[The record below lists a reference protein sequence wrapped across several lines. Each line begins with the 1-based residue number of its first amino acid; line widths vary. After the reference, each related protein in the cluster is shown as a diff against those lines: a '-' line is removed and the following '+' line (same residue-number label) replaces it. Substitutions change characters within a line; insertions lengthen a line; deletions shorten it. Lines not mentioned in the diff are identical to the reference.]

1 MKISSI
7 LDLQKISNKINKI
20 LSPGDV
26 ILLYGQIGVGKTSF
40 ARLLINNYEN
50 EKKLKKSEVLSPTF
64 NIVFEYDIKDF
75 TIEHYDLY
83 RLKDEKEIKNIGL
96 FQNLEQKIT
105 SRINKILLPGDVI
118 FLYGQIGVGKTTFV
132 RLLINNYE
140 NEKKLNN
147 SEVLS
152 PTFNIVFEYD
162 IKDFTIEH
170 YDLYRIKNEKELKN
184 IGLFVNLKKNITIV
198 EWPELIKNK
207 PINRIDL
214 FFEYTKDMNERT
226 LTIKTSGRLKDNE
239 F

>member
-7 LDLQKISNKINKI
+7 LDLQKI
-20 LSPGDV
+20 
-26 ILLYGQIGVGKTSF
+26 TSS
-40 ARLLINNYEN
+40 I
-50 EKKLKKSEVLSPTF
+50 
-64 NIVFEYDIKDF
+64 
-75 TIEHYDLY
+75 H
-83 RLKDEKEIKNIGL
+83 
-96 FQNLEQKIT
+96 
-105 SRINKILLPGDVI
+105 KILLPGDVI

-140 NEKKLNN
+140 NEKKLKK

-152 PTFNIVFEYD
+152 PTFNIVFEYN

-170 YDLYRIKNEKELKN
+170 YDLYRLKNEKEIKN
-184 IGLFVNLKKNITIV
+184 IGLFANLKQNITIV